1 VLPPSGLRSFVADGL
16 PQVSKCP
23 RAAEKLAGSA
33 LACRSVRVATPEG
46 SPLCLGRYEQPA
58 RNDSAFMCG
67 EGLAGAMV
75 VAGDVGALLTT
86 AAP

>member
-1 VLPPSGLRSFVADGL
+1 M
-16 PQVSKCP
+16 
-23 RAAEKLAGSA
+23 
-33 LACRSVRVATPEG
+33 ATPEG

-86 AAP
+86 AGAMICKGNREWQQCRRAKNRRRIPVCICRRVPNQLQ